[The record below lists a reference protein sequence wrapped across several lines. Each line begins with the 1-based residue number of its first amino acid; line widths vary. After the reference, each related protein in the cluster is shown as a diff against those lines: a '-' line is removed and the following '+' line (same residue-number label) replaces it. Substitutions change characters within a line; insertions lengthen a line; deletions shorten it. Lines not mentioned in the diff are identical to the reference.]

1 MLSFQKK
8 LSPCKYG
15 LNESWAPFPATRYK
29 RVIVSVA
36 FVGPRGELLLMQDDD
51 GKLVLPSECFVIGH
65 LLLGSPGRVV
75 TKSFGLEPQVLL
87 DARSSRSIKVLGMQA
102 EEGGDYDVLMTAQVS
117 YLRRLQGQYFKTYSE
132 LVSRVEDG
140 DSPVFAA
147 VKALDWQ
154 LPEMATA

>member
-15 LNESWAPFPATRYK
+15 LNESWAPFPATKYK

-36 FVGPRGELLLMQDDD
+36 FVAPHGELLLKQGDD
-51 GKLVLPSECFVIGH
+51 GKLVLPSECFAMGN

-75 TKSFGLEPQVLL
+75 MKNFGLEPQVLL
-87 DARSSRSIKVLGMQA
+87 DARFGRSVKVLGMQA
-102 EEGGDYDVLMTAQVS
+102 EEGGDYDVLMTAQVT
-117 YLRRLQGQYFKTYSE
+117 YLRRLQGLYVKTYSE
-132 LVSRVEDG
+132 LVSRVDDE

-147 VKALDWQ
+147 AKALGWQ